1 VVFNSWVFLAF
12 LIITLFIDGLLRG
25 DGTRN
30 SAARKTHLLLAS
42 YVFYGWWNWTYLG
55 LIIASTL
62 MDFYIGRRMRMGVGL
77 SPKHWLWISLLGNLG
92 SLAFFKY
99 TNFLISTWN
108 AAAGSADISLQ
119 FEPLDIILPVGI
131 SFFTFQ
137 ALSYTID
144 VYRGELEPR
153 QSLLDYALFIAFFPQ
168 LVAGPIVRAIE
179 FFKEL
184 DFPKPA
190 SAREINLGLVLIVL
204 GLVKKM
210 AIADSLSAV
219 VDPVFAAPAAASAQ
233 DAWLAVYAYA
243 LQIYCDFSGYTD
255 TAIGC
260 ALLFGFRFPD
270 NFNYPYAA
278 STFQDFWRRWHMTL
292 SRFLR
297 DYLYI
302 ALGGNRKGPTR
313 TQANLM
319 LTMILG
325 GLWHGASWTFVFW
338 GFLHG
343 AFLVL
348 ERVAQQLAP
357 RFYASTNPLLIGLR
371 CLIVFHGVC
380 FAWIFFRA
388 SNFTDAI
395 ALIQTIA
402 SVQLSQ
408 LIWTPLMA
416 LLIGFAVNH
425 FIANRYRT
433 KDKLA
438 NAPTWAFSLV
448 LALALC
454 AITFYSPTE
463 HKAFIYF
470 QF

>member
-1 VVFNSWVFLAF
+1 MVFNSWAFLVFLVVVLA
-12 LIITLFIDGLLRG
+12 LDGLLH
-25 DGTRN
+25 TRPVP
-30 SAARKTHLLLAS
+30 RKWMLLIAS
-42 YVFYGWWNWTYLG
+42 YIFYGAWSWMYLA
-55 LIIASTL
+55 LIMASTVL
-62 MDFYIGRRMRMGVGL
+62 DFYIAKRMRAANVRL
-77 SPKHWLWISLLGNLG
+77 SPRWWLLFSIVSNLG
-92 SLAFFKY
+92 ILAYFKY
-99 TNFLISTWN
+99 FNFLLSSWN
-108 AAAGSADISLQ
+108 GVAQAAGFSWQFSAWDIV
-119 FEPLDIILPVGI
+119 LPVGI

-144 VYRGELEPR
+144 VYRKEIAPR
-153 QSLLDYALFIAFFPQ
+153 ESLLDYALFIAFFPQ
-168 LVAGPIVRAIE
+168 LVAGPIVRAVE

-184 DFPKPA
+184 DTPRPA
-190 SAREINLGLVLIVL
+190 SAREINLGLVLIIL

-210 AIADSLSAV
+210 AIADSLSVV
-219 VDPVFAAPAAASAQ
+219 VDPVFSAPLLASAQ
-233 DAWLAVYAYA
+233 DAWLAMYAYA
-243 LQIYCDFSGYTD
+243 IQIYCDFSGYTD

-278 STFQDFWRRWHMTL
+278 TSFQEFWRRWHMTL

-302 ALGGNRKGPTR
+302 ALGGNRFGPTR

-343 AFLVL
+343 LYLVL
-348 ERVAQQLAP
+348 ERLAQRAFP
-357 RFYASTNPLLIGLR
+357 GFFASQNILVTGVR
-371 CLIVFHGVC
+371 WLIVFHGVC
-380 FAWIFFRA
+380 LAWIFFRA
-388 SNFTDAI
+388 GSFANAMAVLETMSGLRA
-395 ALIQTIA
+395 ATML
-402 SVQLSQ
+402 
-408 LIWTPLMA
+408 WTPVMA
-416 LLIGFAVNH
+416 FLLLFAAAH
-425 FIANRYRT
+425 FAGNRYQT
-433 KDKLA
+433 KVRLA
-438 NAPTWAFSLV
+438 DAPAWVCGAA

-454 AITFYSPTE
+454 AMAVFTPAE